1 MTIVTDDNTA
11 TPAGERAEEA
21 VERTLAV
28 VLRDGSGLGDLLDAL
43 GRSRL
48 WLPLPDDGRPV
59 TDGSA
64 VDLPTVTHRG
74 HRFVPAFTS
83 AARLRASVPRPRTAV
98 PVVHVP
104 PPVAPH
110 IVVPTAALAGRLP
123 AGVGIALNPGMGES
137 VPVYPEG
144 VAYLAVAP
152 EVRAAHR
159 IGVGP
164 PPLPLDGLLEAIRS
178 RLPGVPAASQ
188 AAAAWLSVRLAGEGL
203 VISVTLDD
211 PADAGARDAVIRVL
225 EQAVPAAP
233 QVPGFPVDVTFPGE
247 GAPDPVD
254 EWVSACAAPFY
265 RRD

>member
-1 MTIVTDDNTA
+1 MTMVTDDNTA
-11 TPAGERAEEA
+11 TPAGGRAEEA
-21 VERTLAV
+21 VERALAV
-28 VLRDGSGLGDLLDAL
+28 ALRDGSGLGDLLDAL
-43 GRSRL
+43 SRGRL

-64 VDLPTVTHRG
+64 VDLPTVTAHG

-98 PVVHVP
+98 PLVHVP

-123 AGVGIALNPGMGES
+123 AGIGIALNPGLGES
-137 VPVYPEG
+137 VAVGPED

-152 EVRAAHR
+152 EARVEGRLQ
-159 IGVGP
+159 VGP
-164 PPLPLDGLLEAIRS
+164 PPVPLDGLLGAIRYG
-178 RLPGVPAASQ
+178 LPGVPAVSQ
-188 AAAAWLSVRLAGEGL
+188 AAAAWLAVRFAGEGL

-211 PADAGARDAVIRVL
+211 PADARARDAVIGVL
-225 EQAVPAAP
+225 EQAVLAAP
-233 QVPGFPVDVTFPGE
+233 QDPGFPVDVTFPGE

-254 EWVSACAAPFY
+254 EWVSACAVPFY
-265 RRD
+265 RRA

>member
-1 MTIVTDDNTA
+1 
-11 TPAGERAEEA
+11 
-21 VERTLAV
+21 
-28 VLRDGSGLGDLLDAL
+28 
-43 GRSRL
+43 
-48 WLPLPDDGRPV
+48 
-59 TDGSA
+59 
-64 VDLPTVTHRG
+64 
-74 HRFVPAFTS
+74 
-83 AARLRASVPRPRTAV
+83 V

-178 RLPGVPAASQ
+178 GLPGVPAASQ

-225 EQAVPAAP
+225 EQAVPTAP